1 MGRNG
6 PEHRPGSET
15 PRPLLRSGRRAGRKS
30 VTLRPPLPGAFLTGA
45 PSPQPLL
52 LREAEAGLD
61 APAATPPS
69 GRCGAGPAGE
79 LEGGKEVGLEE
90 ESAAQGRDLSG
101 RSGGPCVVT
110 SRRVY
115 ILGAAAI
122 SAFPR
127 CEPRCGRNGAVDLSG
142 ALAGIIQTVLG
153 QRWMKSEDLWKKL
166 E

>member
-1 MGRNG
+1 MGRNTV
-6 PEHRPGSET
+6 PEVKPPAPSSGAGDVPEGNQSPSDRPS
-15 PRPLLRSGRRAGRKS
+15 
-30 VTLRPPLPGAFLTGA
+30 PGAFLTGA

-52 LREAEAGLD
+52 LREAEARLD

-69 GRCGAGPAGE
+69 GRCGAGSAGE

-101 RSGGPCVVT
+101 RRGGPCVVT

-115 ILGAAAI
+115 ILGSAAI

-127 CEPRCGRNGAVDLSG
+127 CEPRCRRYVWLSLYTCG
-142 ALAGIIQTVLG
+142 VGSGL
-153 QRWMKSEDLWKKL
+153 RE
-166 E
+166 